1 MAKVVN
7 VIHGTGNLKHNN
19 RDKDSLSKNIDIDR
33 IENNKILVKKDIKE
47 VYKEQFGEAV
57 EKYNSKQK
65 RKDRKIDNYYSK
77 INQDKQKELFYEFV
91 IQIGDMHDTNCADK
105 INSEKEIEILE
116 EYVKQFQEKYPQLI
130 VINAVIHLD
139 EQTPHLHLDYIPVIT
154 GCKTGMEKQTSLTK
168 SWENITGEKGI
179 EAGKVFLEEQRSTL
193 EVLMKAKNIDRVPPK
208 KSNRKTLTVPS
219 YKLALEE
226 LENRV
231 IAAKENIKEDT
242 PLLEQLETANLEN
255 EKLKLKTEMLEEKL
269 VVSEEQRDYF
279 SRANMK
285 AEYARQIFITEQQQ
299 KLLDRT
305 VIEISQQAQNINDN
319 TMKQRMID
327 IAIKTQNR
335 NNHIKKTDQDKKDF
349 LRKQLAELKEF
360 KEGTVQI
367 EQVITYLKEFIY
379 KLFDINV
386 TNKEVAEI
394 LVELKNEKVE
404 LQFDTNEELEERLF
418 EELELPEQKLN
429 EIYRGK

>member
-33 IENNKILVKKDIKE
+33 IENNKILVQKDIKE

-57 EKYNSKQK
+57 QKYNSKQK
-65 RKDRKIDNYYSK
+65 RKDRKIDSYYSK

-116 EYVKQFQEKYPQLI
+116 EYAKQFQEKYPNLI

-139 EQTPHLHLDYIPVIT
+139 EQTPHLHLDYIPVINE
-154 GCKTGMEKQTSLTK
+154 CKTGMEKQTSLTK
-168 SWENITGEKGI
+168 AWENITGEKGI

-208 KSNRKTLTVPS
+208 KSTRKTLPVPS

-226 LENRV
+226 IEKRV

-242 PLLEQLETANLEN
+242 PLLEQLETANLDN
-255 EKLKLKTEMLEEKL
+255 EKLKLERDKIAEEL
-269 VVSEEQRDYF
+269 VKSEEQKNYF

-305 VIEISQQAQNINDN
+305 VISISKEAQNINDS

-327 IAIKTQNR
+327 IANETKKI
-335 NNHIKKTDQDKKDF
+335 NNDIKKTDQDKKDF

-360 KEGTVQI
+360 KEGTSQI
-367 EQVITYLKEFIY
+367 EDVINYLKEFIH
-379 KLFDINV
+379 KLLDINV
-386 TNKEVAEI
+386 TEKEVADI

-404 LQFDTNEELEERLF
+404 LQFDNNNELEERLF
-418 EELELPEQKLN
+418 EELDLPEEKLKD
-429 EIYRGK
+429 IDRG

>member
-33 IENNKILVKKDIKE
+33 IENNKILVQKDIKE

-57 EKYNSKQK
+57 QKYNSKQK
-65 RKDRKIDNYYSK
+65 RKDRKIDSYYSK

-116 EYVKQFQEKYPQLI
+116 EYAKQFQEKYPNLI

-139 EQTPHLHLDYIPVIT
+139 EQTPHLHLDYIPVINE
-154 GCKTGMEKQTSLTK
+154 CKTGMEKQTSLTK
-168 SWENITGEKGI
+168 AWENITGEKGI

-208 KSNRKTLTVPS
+208 KSTRKTLPVPS

-226 LENRV
+226 IEKRV

-242 PLLEQLETANLEN
+242 PLLEQLETANLDN
-255 EKLKLKTEMLEEKL
+255 EKLKLERDKIAEEL
-269 VVSEEQRDYF
+269 VKSEEQKNYF

-299 KLLDRT
+299 KL
-305 VIEISQQAQNINDN
+305 VISTINNISKEAENINDS

-327 IAIKTQNR
+327 IAIKTQKI
-335 NNHIKKTDQDKKDF
+335 NNDIKKTDQDKKDF

-360 KEGTVQI
+360 KEGTSQI
-367 EQVITYLKEFIY
+367 EDVINYLKEFIY
-379 KLFDINV
+379 KLLDINV
-386 TNKEVAEI
+386 TEKEVADI

-404 LQFDTNEELEERLF
+404 LQFDNNNELEERLF
-418 EELELPEQKLN
+418 EELDLPEEKLKD
-429 EIYRGK
+429 IDRG

>member
-33 IENNKILVKKDIKE
+33 IENNKILVQKDIKE

-57 EKYNSKQK
+57 QKYNSKQK
-65 RKDRKIDNYYSK
+65 RKDRKIDSYYSK

-116 EYVKQFQEKYPQLI
+116 EYAKQFQEKYPNLI

-139 EQTPHLHLDYIPVIT
+139 EQTPHLHLDYIPVINE
-154 GCKTGMEKQTSLTK
+154 CKTGMEKQTSLTK
-168 SWENITGEKGI
+168 AWENITGEKGI

-208 KSNRKTLTVPS
+208 KSTRKTLPVPS

-226 LENRV
+226 IEKRV

-242 PLLEQLETANLEN
+242 PLLEQLETANLDN
-255 EKLKLKTEMLEEKL
+255 EKLKLERDKIAEEL
-269 VVSEEQRDYF
+269 VKSEEQKNYF

-305 VIEISQQAQNINDN
+305 VISISKEAQNINDS

-327 IAIKTQNR
+327 IATKTQKI
-335 NNHIKKTDQDKKDF
+335 NNDIKKTDQDKKDF

-360 KEGTVQI
+360 KEGTSQI
-367 EQVITYLKEFIY
+367 EDVINYLKEFIY
-379 KLFDINV
+379 KLLDINV
-386 TNKEVAEI
+386 TEKEVADI

-404 LQFDTNEELEERLF
+404 LQFDNNNELEERLF
-418 EELELPEQKLN
+418 EELDLPEEKLKD
-429 EIYRGK
+429 IDRG

>member
-33 IENNKILVKKDIKE
+33 IENNKILVQKDIKE

-57 EKYNSKQK
+57 QKYNSKQK
-65 RKDRKIDNYYSK
+65 RKDRKIDSYYSK

-91 IQIGDMHDTNCADK
+91 IQIGDMYDTNCADK

-116 EYVKQFQEKYPQLI
+116 EYAKQFQEKYPNLI

-139 EQTPHLHLDYIPVIT
+139 EQTPHLHLDYIPVINE
-154 GCKTGMEKQTSLTK
+154 CKTGMEKQTSLTK
-168 SWENITGEKGI
+168 AWENITGEKGI

-208 KSNRKTLTVPS
+208 KSTRKTLPVPS

-226 LENRV
+226 IEKRV

-242 PLLEQLETANLEN
+242 PLLEQLETANLDN
-255 EKLKLKTEMLEEKL
+255 EKLKLERDKIAEEL
-269 VVSEEQRDYF
+269 VKSEEQKNYF

-299 KLLDRT
+299 KLLNRT
-305 VIEISQQAQNINDN
+305 VISISKEAQNINDS

-327 IAIKTQNR
+327 IAIKTQKI
-335 NNHIKKTDQDKKDF
+335 NNDIKKTDQDKKDF

-360 KEGTVQI
+360 KEGTSQI
-367 EQVITYLKEFIY
+367 EDVINYLKEFIY
-379 KLFDINV
+379 KLLDINV
-386 TNKEVAEI
+386 TEKEVADI

-404 LQFDTNEELEERLF
+404 LQFDNNNELEERLF
-418 EELELPEQKLN
+418 EELDLPEEKLKD
-429 EIYRGK
+429 IDRG

>member
-33 IENNKILVKKDIKE
+33 IENNKILVQKDIKE

-57 EKYNSKQK
+57 QKYNSKQK
-65 RKDRKIDNYYSK
+65 RKDRKIDSYYSK

-116 EYVKQFQEKYPQLI
+116 EYAKQFQEKYPNLI

-139 EQTPHLHLDYIPVIT
+139 EQTPHLHLDYIPVINE
-154 GCKTGMEKQTSLTK
+154 CKTGMEKQTSLTK
-168 SWENITGEKGI
+168 AWENITGEKGI

-208 KSNRKTLTVPS
+208 KSTRKTLPVPS

-226 LENRV
+226 IEKRV
-231 IAAKENIKEDT
+231 IAAKENIKKDT
-242 PLLEQLETANLEN
+242 PLLEQLETANLDN
-255 EKLKLKTEMLEEKL
+255 EKLKLERDKIAEEL
-269 VVSEEQRDYF
+269 VKSEEQKKYF

-305 VIEISQQAQNINDN
+305 VISISKEAQNINDS

-327 IAIKTQNR
+327 IAIKTQKI
-335 NNHIKKTDQDKKDF
+335 NNDIKKTDQDKKDF

-360 KEGTVQI
+360 KEGTAQI
-367 EQVITYLKEFIY
+367 EDVINYLKEFIY
-379 KLFDINV
+379 KLLDINV
-386 TNKEVAEI
+386 TEKEVADI

-404 LQFDTNEELEERLF
+404 LQFDNNNELEERLF
-418 EELELPEQKLN
+418 EELDLPEEKLKD
-429 EIYRGK
+429 IDRG

>member
-33 IENNKILVKKDIKE
+33 IENNKILVQKDIKE

-57 EKYNSKQK
+57 QKYNSKQK
-65 RKDRKIDNYYSK
+65 RKDRKIDSYYSK

-91 IQIGDMHDTNCADK
+91 IQIGDMLDTNCADK

-139 EQTPHLHLDYIPVIT
+139 EQTPHLHLDYIPVINE
-154 GCKTGMEKQTSLTK
+154 CKTGMEKQTSLTK
-168 SWENITGEKGI
+168 AWENITGEKGI

-208 KSNRKTLTVPS
+208 KSTRKTLPVPS

-226 LENRV
+226 IEKRV

-242 PLLEQLETANLEN
+242 PLLEQLETANLDN
-255 EKLKLKTEMLEEKL
+255 EKLKLERDKIAEEL
-269 VVSEEQRDYF
+269 VKSEEQKNYF

-305 VIEISQQAQNINDN
+305 VISINKEAQNINDS

-327 IAIKTQNR
+327 IAIKTQKI
-335 NNHIKKTDQDKKDF
+335 NNDIKKTDQDKKDF
-349 LRKQLAELKEF
+349 LRTQIAELKEF
-360 KEGTVQI
+360 KDGTSLI
-367 EQVITYLKEFIY
+367 EDVINYLKEFIY
-379 KLFDINV
+379 KLLDINV
-386 TNKEVAEI
+386 TEKEVADI

-404 LQFDTNEELEERLF
+404 LQFDNNNELEERLF
-418 EELELPEQKLN
+418 EELDLPEEKLKD
-429 EIYRGK
+429 IDRG

>member
-33 IENNKILVKKDIKE
+33 IENNKILVQKDIKE

-57 EKYNSKQK
+57 QKYNSKQK
-65 RKDRKIDNYYSK
+65 RKDRKIDSYYSK

-116 EYVKQFQEKYPQLI
+116 EYAKQFQEKYPNLI

-139 EQTPHLHLDYIPVIT
+139 EQTPHLHLDYIPVINE
-154 GCKTGMEKQTSLTK
+154 CKTGMEKQTSLTK
-168 SWENITGEKGI
+168 AWENITGEKGI

-208 KSNRKTLTVPS
+208 KSTRKTLPVPS

-226 LENRV
+226 IEKRV

-242 PLLEQLETANLEN
+242 PLLEQLETANLDN
-255 EKLKLKTEMLEEKL
+255 EKLKLERDKIAEEL
-269 VVSEEQRDYF
+269 VKSEEQKNYF

-299 KLLDRT
+299 KL
-305 VIEISQQAQNINDN
+305 VISTINNISKEAQNINDS

-327 IAIKTQNR
+327 IAIKTQKI
-335 NNHIKKTDQDKKDF
+335 NNDIKKTDQDKKDF

-360 KEGTVQI
+360 KEGTSQI
-367 EQVITYLKEFIY
+367 EDVINYLKEFIY
-379 KLFDINV
+379 KLLDINV
-386 TNKEVAEI
+386 TEKEVADI

-404 LQFDTNEELEERLF
+404 LQFDNNNELEERLF
-418 EELELPEQKLN
+418 EELDLPEEKLKD
-429 EIYRGK
+429 IDRG

>member
-33 IENNKILVKKDIKE
+33 IENNKILVQKDIKE

-57 EKYNSKQK
+57 QKYNSKQK
-65 RKDRKIDNYYSK
+65 RKDRKIDSYYSK

-116 EYVKQFQEKYPQLI
+116 EYAKQFQEKYPNLI

-139 EQTPHLHLDYIPVIT
+139 EQTPHLHLDYIPVINE
-154 GCKTGMEKQTSLTK
+154 CKTGMEKQTSLTK
-168 SWENITGEKGI
+168 AWENITGEKGI

-208 KSNRKTLTVPS
+208 KSTRKTLPVPS

-226 LENRV
+226 IEKRV

-242 PLLEQLETANLEN
+242 PLLEQLETANLDN
-255 EKLKLKTEMLEEKL
+255 EKLKLERDKIAEEL
-269 VVSEEQRDYF
+269 VKSEEQKNYF

-305 VIEISQQAQNINDN
+305 GKSISKEAQNINDS

-327 IAIKTQNR
+327 IAIKTQKI
-335 NNHIKKTDQDKKDF
+335 NNDIKKTDQDKKDF

-360 KEGTVQI
+360 KEGTSQI
-367 EQVITYLKEFIY
+367 EDVINYLKEFIY
-379 KLFDINV
+379 KLLDINV
-386 TNKEVAEI
+386 TEKEVADI

-404 LQFDTNEELEERLF
+404 LQFDNNNELEERLF
-418 EELELPEQKLN
+418 EELDLPEEKLKD
-429 EIYRGK
+429 IDRG

>member
-33 IENNKILVKKDIKE
+33 IENNKILVQKDIKE

-57 EKYNSKQK
+57 QKYNSKQK
-65 RKDRKIDNYYSK
+65 RKDRKIDSYYSK

-116 EYVKQFQEKYPQLI
+116 EYAKQFQEKYPNLI

-139 EQTPHLHLDYIPVIT
+139 EQTPHLHLDYIPVINE
-154 GCKTGMEKQTSLTK
+154 CKTGMEKQTSLTK
-168 SWENITGEKGI
+168 AWENITGEKGI

-208 KSNRKTLTVPS
+208 KSTRKTLPVPS

-226 LENRV
+226 IEKRV

-242 PLLEQLETANLEN
+242 PLLEQLETANLDN
-255 EKLKLKTEMLEEKL
+255 EKLKLERDKIAEEL
-269 VVSEEQRDYF
+269 VKSEEQKNYF

-305 VIEISQQAQNINDN
+305 VISIRKEAQNINDS

-327 IAIKTQNR
+327 IAIKTQKI
-335 NNHIKKTDQDKKDF
+335 NNDIKKTDQDKKDF

-360 KEGTVQI
+360 KEGTSQI
-367 EQVITYLKEFIY
+367 EDVINYLKEFIY
-379 KLFDINV
+379 KLLDINV
-386 TNKEVAEI
+386 TEKEVADI

-404 LQFDTNEELEERLF
+404 LQFDNNNELEERLF
-418 EELELPEQKLN
+418 EELDLPEEKLKD
-429 EIYRGK
+429 IDRG

>member
-33 IENNKILVKKDIKE
+33 IENNKILVQKDIKE

-57 EKYNSKQK
+57 QKYNSKQK
-65 RKDRKIDNYYSK
+65 RKDRKIDSYYSK

-116 EYVKQFQEKYPQLI
+116 EYAKQFQEKYPNLI

-139 EQTPHLHLDYIPVIT
+139 EQTPHLHLDYIPVINE
-154 GCKTGMEKQTSLTK
+154 CKTGMEKQTSLTK
-168 SWENITGEKGI
+168 AWENITGEKGI

-208 KSNRKTLTVPS
+208 KSTRKTLPVPS

-226 LENRV
+226 IEKRV

-242 PLLEQLETANLEN
+242 PLLEQLETANLDN
-255 EKLKLKTEMLEEKL
+255 EKLKLERDKIAEEL
-269 VVSEEQRDYF
+269 VKSEEQKNYF

-305 VIEISQQAQNINDN
+305 VISISKEAQNINDS

-327 IAIKTQNR
+327 IANETKKI
-335 NNHIKKTDQDKKDF
+335 NNDIKKTDQDKKDF

-360 KEGTVQI
+360 KEGTSQI
-367 EQVITYLKEFIY
+367 EDVINYLKKFIN
-379 KLFDINV
+379 KLLDINV
-386 TNKEVAEI
+386 TEKEVADI

-404 LQFDTNEELEERLF
+404 LQFDNNNELEERLF
-418 EELELPEQKLN
+418 EELDLPEEKLKD
-429 EIYRGK
+429 IDRG

>member
-33 IENNKILVKKDIKE
+33 IENNKILVQKDIKE

-57 EKYNSKQK
+57 QKYNSKQK
-65 RKDRKIDNYYSK
+65 RKDRKIDSYYSK

-116 EYVKQFQEKYPQLI
+116 EYAKQFQEKYPNLI

-139 EQTPHLHLDYIPVIT
+139 EQTPHLHLDYIPVINE
-154 GCKTGMEKQTSLTK
+154 CKTGMEKQTSLTK
-168 SWENITGEKGI
+168 AWENITGEKGI

-208 KSNRKTLTVPS
+208 KSTRKTLPVPS

-226 LENRV
+226 IEKRV

-242 PLLEQLETANLEN
+242 PLLEQLETANLDN
-255 EKLKLKTEMLEEKL
+255 EKLKLERDKIAEEL
-269 VVSEEQRDYF
+269 VKSEEQKNYF

-305 VIEISQQAQNINDN
+305 VISIRKEAENINDS

-327 IAIKTQNR
+327 IAIKTQKI
-335 NNHIKKTDQDKKDF
+335 NNDIKKTDQDKKDF

-360 KEGTVQI
+360 KEGTSQI
-367 EQVITYLKEFIY
+367 EDVINYLKEFIY
-379 KLFDINV
+379 KLLDIKV
-386 TNKEVAEI
+386 TEKEVADI

-404 LQFDTNEELEERLF
+404 LQFDNNNELEERLF
-418 EELELPEQKLN
+418 EELDLPEEKLKD
-429 EIYRGK
+429 IDRG

>member
-33 IENNKILVKKDIKE
+33 IENNKILVQKDIKE

-57 EKYNSKQK
+57 QKYNSKQK
-65 RKDRKIDNYYSK
+65 RKDRKIDSYYSK

-116 EYVKQFQEKYPQLI
+116 EYAKQFQEKYPNLI

-139 EQTPHLHLDYIPVIT
+139 EQTPHLHLDYIPVINE
-154 GCKTGMEKQTSLTK
+154 CKTGMEKQTSLTK
-168 SWENITGEKGI
+168 AWENITGEKGI

-208 KSNRKTLTVPS
+208 KSTRKTLPVPS

-226 LENRV
+226 IEKRV

-242 PLLEQLETANLEN
+242 PLLEQLETANLDN
-255 EKLKLKTEMLEEKL
+255 EKLKLERDKIAEEL
-269 VVSEEQRDYF
+269 VKSEEQKNYF

-299 KLLDRT
+299 KLLNRT
-305 VIEISQQAQNINDN
+305 VISISKEAQNINDS

-327 IAIKTQNR
+327 IATKTQKI
-335 NNHIKKTDQDKKDF
+335 NNDIKKTDQDKKDF

-360 KEGTVQI
+360 KEGTSQI
-367 EQVITYLKEFIY
+367 EDVINYLKEFIY
-379 KLFDINV
+379 KLLDINV
-386 TNKEVAEI
+386 TEKEVANI

-404 LQFDTNEELEERLF
+404 LQFNNNNELEERLF
-418 EELELPEQKLN
+418 EELDLPEEKLKD
-429 EIYRGK
+429 IDRG

>member
-33 IENNKILVKKDIKE
+33 IENNKILVQKDIKE

-57 EKYNSKQK
+57 QKYNSKQK
-65 RKDRKIDNYYSK
+65 RKDRKIDSYYSK

-116 EYVKQFQEKYPQLI
+116 EYAKQFQEKYPNLI

-139 EQTPHLHLDYIPVIT
+139 EQTPHLHLDYIPVINE
-154 GCKTGMEKQTSLTK
+154 CKTGMEKQTSLTK
-168 SWENITGEKGI
+168 AWENITGEKGI

-208 KSNRKTLTVPS
+208 KSTRKTLPVPS

-226 LENRV
+226 IEKRV

-242 PLLEQLETANLEN
+242 PLLEQLETANLDN
-255 EKLKLKTEMLEEKL
+255 EKLKLERDKIAEEL
-269 VVSEEQRDYF
+269 VKSEEQKNYF

-305 VIEISQQAQNINDN
+305 VISINKEAQNINDS

-327 IAIKTQNR
+327 IAIKTQKI
-335 NNHIKKTDQDKKDF
+335 NNDIKKTDQDKKDF

-360 KEGTVQI
+360 KEGTSQI
-367 EQVITYLKEFIY
+367 EDVINYLKEFIY
-379 KLFDINV
+379 KLLDINV
-386 TNKEVAEI
+386 TEKEVADI

-404 LQFDTNEELEERLF
+404 LQFDNNNELEERLF
-418 EELELPEQKLN
+418 EELDLPEEKLKD
-429 EIYRGK
+429 IDRG

>member
-33 IENNKILVKKDIKE
+33 IENNKILVQKDIKE

-57 EKYNSKQK
+57 QKYNSKQK
-65 RKDRKIDNYYSK
+65 RKDRKIDSYYSK

-116 EYVKQFQEKYPQLI
+116 EYAKQFQEKYPNLI

-139 EQTPHLHLDYIPVIT
+139 EQTPHLHLDYIPVINE
-154 GCKTGMEKQTSLTK
+154 CKTGMEKQTSLTK
-168 SWENITGEKGI
+168 AWENITGEKGI

-208 KSNRKTLTVPS
+208 KSTRKTLPVPS

-226 LENRV
+226 IEKRV

-242 PLLEQLETANLEN
+242 PLLEQLETANLDN
-255 EKLKLKTEMLEEKL
+255 EKLKLERDKIAEEL
-269 VVSEEQRDYF
+269 VKSEEQKNYF

-305 VIEISQQAQNINDN
+305 VISISKEAQNINDS

-327 IAIKTQNR
+327 IAIKTQKI
-335 NNHIKKTDQDKKDF
+335 NNDIKKTDQDKKDF

-360 KEGTVQI
+360 KEGTSQI
-367 EQVITYLKEFIY
+367 EDVINYLKEFIY
-379 KLFDINV
+379 KLLDINV
-386 TNKEVAEI
+386 TEKEVADI

-404 LQFDTNEELEERLF
+404 LQFDNNNELEERLF
-418 EELELPEQKLN
+418 EELDLPEEKLKDKD
-429 EIYRGK
+429 RG

>member
-33 IENNKILVKKDIKE
+33 IENNKILVQKDIKE

-57 EKYNSKQK
+57 QKYNSKQK
-65 RKDRKIDNYYSK
+65 RKDRKIDSYYSK

-116 EYVKQFQEKYPQLI
+116 EYAKQFQEKYPNLI

-139 EQTPHLHLDYIPVIT
+139 EQTPHLHLDYIPVINE
-154 GCKTGMEKQTSLTK
+154 CKTGMEKQTSLTK
-168 SWENITGEKGI
+168 AWENITGEKGI

-208 KSNRKTLTVPS
+208 KSTRKTLPVPS

-226 LENRV
+226 IEKRV

-242 PLLEQLETANLEN
+242 PLLEQLETANLDN
-255 EKLKLKTEMLEEKL
+255 EKLKLERDKIAEEL
-269 VVSEEQRDYF
+269 VKSEEQKNYF

-305 VIEISQQAQNINDN
+305 VISISKEAQNINDS

-327 IAIKTQNR
+327 IAIKTQKI
-335 NNHIKKTDQDKKDF
+335 NNDIKKTVQDKKDF

-360 KEGTVQI
+360 KEGTSQI
-367 EQVITYLKEFIY
+367 EDVINYLKEFIY
-379 KLFDINV
+379 KLLDINV
-386 TNKEVAEI
+386 TEKEVADI

-404 LQFDTNEELEERLF
+404 LQFDNNNELEERLF
-418 EELELPEQKLN
+418 EELDLPEEKLKD
-429 EIYRGK
+429 IDRG

>member
-168 SWENITGEKGI
+168 AWENITGEKVW
-179 EAGKVFLEEQRSTL
+179 KQV
-193 EVLMKAKNIDRVPPK
+193 K
-208 KSNRKTLTVPS
+208 
-219 YKLALEE
+219 
-226 LENRV
+226 
-231 IAAKENIKEDT
+231 
-242 PLLEQLETANLEN
+242 
-255 EKLKLKTEMLEEKL
+255 
-269 VVSEEQRDYF
+269 YF
-279 SRANMK
+279 SK
-285 AEYARQIFITEQQQ
+285 
-299 KLLDRT
+299 
-305 VIEISQQAQNINDN
+305 
-319 TMKQRMID
+319 
-327 IAIKTQNR
+327 
-335 NNHIKKTDQDKKDF
+335 
-349 LRKQLAELKEF
+349 
-360 KEGTVQI
+360 
-367 EQVITYLKEFIY
+367 
-379 KLFDINV
+379 
-386 TNKEVAEI
+386 NKEV
-394 LVELKNEKVE
+394 L
-404 LQFDTNEELEERLF
+404 
-418 EELELPEQKLN
+418 
-429 EIYRGK
+429 

>member
-7 VIHGTGNLKHNN
+7 VIHGIGNLKHNN
-19 RDKDSLSKNIDIDR
+19 RDKDSLSKNIDIER
-33 IENNKILVKKDIKE
+33 IKDNKILVQKNIKE

-65 RKDRKIDNYYSK
+65 RKDRKIDSYYSK

-116 EYVKQFQEKYPQLI
+116 EYAKQFQEKYPNLI

-139 EQTPHLHLDYIPVIT
+139 EQTPHLHLDYIPVINE
-154 GCKTGMEKQTSLTK
+154 CKTGMEKQTSLTK
-168 SWENITGEKGI
+168 AWENITGEKGI

-208 KSNRKTLTVPS
+208 KSTRKTLPVPS

-226 LENRV
+226 IEKRV

-242 PLLEQLETANLEN
+242 PLLEQLETANLDN
-255 EKLKLKTEMLEEKL
+255 EKLKLERDKIAEEL
-269 VVSEEQRDYF
+269 VKSEEQKNYF

-305 VIEISQQAQNINDN
+305 VISISKEAQNINDS

-327 IAIKTQNR
+327 IAIKTQKI
-335 NNHIKKTDQDKKDF
+335 NNDIKKTDQDKKDF

-360 KEGTVQI
+360 KEGTSQI
-367 EQVITYLKEFIY
+367 EDVINYLKEFIN
-379 KLFDINV
+379 KLFDIHV
-386 TNKEVAEI
+386 TEKEVAEI

-404 LQFDTNEELEERLF
+404 LQFDNYQELEERLF
-418 EELELPEQKLN
+418 EELELPEEKLN
-429 EIYRGK
+429 DIDREK

>member
-33 IENNKILVKKDIKE
+33 IENNKILVQKDIKE

-57 EKYNSKQK
+57 QKYNSKQK
-65 RKDRKIDNYYSK
+65 RKDRKIDSYYSK

-116 EYVKQFQEKYPQLI
+116 EYAKQFQEKYPNLI

-139 EQTPHLHLDYIPVIT
+139 EQTPHLHLDYIPVINE
-154 GCKTGMEKQTSLTK
+154 CKTGMEKQTSLTK
-168 SWENITGEKGI
+168 AWENITGEKGI

-208 KSNRKTLTVPS
+208 KSTRKTLPVPS

-226 LENRV
+226 IEKRV

-242 PLLEQLETANLEN
+242 PLLEQLETANLDN
-255 EKLKLKTEMLEEKL
+255 EKLKLERDKIAEEL
-269 VVSEEQRDYF
+269 VKSEEQKNYF

-305 VIEISQQAQNINDN
+305 VISINKEAQNINDS

-327 IAIKTQNR
+327 IAIKTQKI
-335 NNHIKKTDQDKKDF
+335 NNDIKKTDQDKKDF

-360 KEGTVQI
+360 KEGTSQI
-367 EQVITYLKEFIY
+367 EDVINYLKEFIY
-379 KLFDINV
+379 KLLDINV
-386 TNKEVAEI
+386 TEKEVADI

-404 LQFDTNEELEERLF
+404 LQFDNNNELEERLF
-418 EELELPEQKLN
+418 EVLDLPEEKLKD
-429 EIYRGK
+429 IDRG

>member
-33 IENNKILVKKDIKE
+33 IENNKILVQKDIKE

-57 EKYNSKQK
+57 QKYNSKQK
-65 RKDRKIDNYYSK
+65 RKDRKIDSYYSK

-116 EYVKQFQEKYPQLI
+116 EYAKQFQEKYPNLI

-139 EQTPHLHLDYIPVIT
+139 EQTPHLHLDYIPVINE
-154 GCKTGMEKQTSLTK
+154 CKTGMEKQTSLTK
-168 SWENITGEKGI
+168 AWENITGEKGI

-208 KSNRKTLTVPS
+208 KSTRKTLPVPS

-226 LENRV
+226 IEKRV

-242 PLLEQLETANLEN
+242 PLLEQLETANLDN
-255 EKLKLKTEMLEEKL
+255 EKLKLERDKIAEEL
-269 VVSEEQRDYF
+269 VKSEEQKNYF

-305 VIEISQQAQNINDN
+305 VLSISKEAQNINDS
-319 TMKQRMID
+319 TMKQRMLD
-327 IAIKTQNR
+327 IAIKTQKI
-335 NNHIKKTDQDKKDF
+335 NNDIKKTDQDKKDF

-360 KEGTVQI
+360 KEGTSQI
-367 EQVITYLKEFIY
+367 EQVITYLKEFIN
-379 KLFDINV
+379 KLFDIHV
-386 TNKEVAEI
+386 TEKEVAEI

-404 LQFDTNEELEERLF
+404 LQFDNNNELEDRLF
-418 EELELPEQKLN
+418 EELDLPEEKSKDIDR
-429 EIYRGK
+429 E

>member
-33 IENNKILVKKDIKE
+33 IKNNKILVQKDIKE
-47 VYKEQFGEAV
+47 AYKEQFGEAV
-57 EKYNSKQK
+57 QKYNSKQK
-65 RKDRKIDNYYSK
+65 RKDRKIDSYYSK

-116 EYVKQFQEKYPQLI
+116 EYAKQFQEKYPNLI

-139 EQTPHLHLDYIPVIT
+139 EQTPHLHLDYIPVINE
-154 GCKTGMEKQTSLTK
+154 CKTGMEKQTSLTK
-168 SWENITGEKGI
+168 AWENITGEKGI

-208 KSNRKTLTVPS
+208 KSTRKTLSVPS

-226 LENRV
+226 IEKRV
-231 IAAKENIKEDT
+231 IAAKENIKKDT
-242 PLLEQLETANLEN
+242 PLLEQLETANLDN
-255 EKLKLKTEMLEEKL
+255 EKLKLERDKIAEEL
-269 VVSEEQRDYF
+269 VKSEEQKNYF

-305 VIEISQQAQNINDN
+305 VISISEEAQNINDS

-327 IAIKTQNR
+327 IAIKTQEI
-335 NNHIKKTDQDKKDF
+335 NNDIKKTDQDKKDF

-360 KEGTVQI
+360 KEGKSQI
-367 EQVITYLKEFIY
+367 EDVINYLKKFIY
-379 KLFDINV
+379 KLLDINV
-386 TNKEVAEI
+386 TEKEVADI

-404 LQFDTNEELEERLF
+404 LQFDNNNELEKRLF
-418 EELELPEQKLN
+418 EELDLPEEKLKD
-429 EIYRGK
+429 IDRG